1 LLRPVIRTERVDAEI
16 RVNASEVLASI
27 LLEALQPEADRPPSP
42 RSRVSLEVEEGRLT
56 MRFSASDTAALR
68 AALNSYLR
76 WAGAVLD
83 LVERVR

>member
-1 LLRPVIRTERVDAEI
+1 LRPVIRTERVDAEI
-16 RVNASEVLASI
+16 RVNASEALASI

>member
-1 LLRPVIRTERVDAEI
+1 MRPVIRTERVDAEI

>member
-1 LLRPVIRTERVDAEI
+1 MLRPVIRTERVDAEI